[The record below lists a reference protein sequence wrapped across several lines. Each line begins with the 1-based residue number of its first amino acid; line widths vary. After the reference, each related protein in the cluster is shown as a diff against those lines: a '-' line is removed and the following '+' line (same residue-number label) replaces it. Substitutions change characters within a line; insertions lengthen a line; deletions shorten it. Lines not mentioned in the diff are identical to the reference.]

1 VTPGPHAIIGAMYPA
16 PNVPEV
22 PADQVPAD
30 VLLVDVREDDEWA
43 AGHADGAVHIPLG
56 EVPVRLDELGD
67 PTADHPV
74 YVICRSGARSA
85 RAVAWLA
92 EHDVPAINVGGGTQ
106 RWAASGRP
114 MTSENGR
121 APSVS

>member
-1 VTPGPHAIIGAMYPA
+1 VTPTTHAIIGAMYPA

-22 PADQVPAD
+22 LADQVPAD

-56 EVPVRLDELGD
+56 EVPVRIDELGD
-67 PTADHPV
+67 PSPDHPF
-74 YVICRSGARSA
+74 YVICRSGGRSA
-85 RAVAWLA
+85 RAVEWLA
-92 EHDVPAINVGGGTQ
+92 EHDVPAVNVGGGTK

-114 MTSENGR
+114 MVSENGR
-121 APSVS
+121 EPRVA

>member
-1 VTPGPHAIIGAMYPA
+1 VTPGTRAIIGAMYPA

-30 VLLVDVREDDEWA
+30 ALLVDVREDDEWA

-67 PTADHPV
+67 PSPDRPV
-74 YVICRSGARSA
+74 YVICRSGGRSA
-85 RAVAWLA
+85 RAVEWLA
-92 EHDVPAINVGGGTQ
+92 EHDVPAVNVGGGTKG
-106 RWAASGRP
+106 WAASGRP
-114 MTSENGR
+114 MVSENGGEPR
-121 APSVS
+121 VA